1 MREEGNVVA
10 GADLAVQTDA
20 LSKSYDG
27 VHVVDS
33 VDLRVPQ
40 HSVFG
45 FLGPNGAGK
54 TTTMKMLLG
63 LIRPTSGSGT
73 ILGLDIGTDSPKVRR
88 RIGYLPQEPHF
99 YSHMTARET
108 LRFAVAFFFSGPTD
122 RIDIRIDEMLE
133 LVGIA
138 DRADR
143 PIKTFSGGEIQRLG
157 IAQAQIHKPDLLI
170 LDEPAAALDP
180 LGRRDVLAILERFR
194 ATSTVF
200 YSTHILD
207 DVQRVSDMV
216 CVLNKGRIVSQ
227 GSMSDVLTIGSDSIF
242 TVEVEGD
249 VERARSALLGQTWVD
264 QVAVDGDGT
273 LARLRITVNDAD
285 AAEARLQRVLL
296 EDETLVVK
304 AFARQ
309 SANLEDVFVG
319 LVAEGPADD

>member
-1 MREEGNVVA
+1 
-10 GADLAVQTDA
+10 
-20 LSKSYDG
+20 
-27 VHVVDS
+27 
-33 VDLRVPQ
+33 
-40 HSVFG
+40 
-45 FLGPNGAGK
+45 
-54 TTTMKMLLG
+54 MKMLLG
-63 LIRPTSGSGT
+63 LIRPTSGLGT

-108 LRFAVAFFFSGPTD
+108 LRFAIGFFFSGPTD
-122 RIDIRIDEMLE
+122 RIEIRIDEMLE
-133 LVGIA
+133 MVDIA

-170 LDEPAAALDP
+170 LDEPATALDP

-216 CVLNKGRIVSQ
+216 CVLNKGRIVRQ
-227 GSMSDVLTIGSDSIF
+227 GSMSEVLSIGSDSIF
-242 TVEVEGD
+242 TVEVQGD
-249 VERARSALLGQTWVD
+249 VEGARSALLGQAWVD

-273 LARLRITVNDAD
+273 LARLRITVNDPD

-309 SANLEDVFVG
+309 SANLEDVFVD
-319 LVAEGPADD
+319 LVVEEPADD

>member
-1 MREEGNVVA
+1 MREERNVVA
-10 GADLAVQTDA
+10 GADLAVRTDA

-27 VHVVDS
+27 VHAVDS

-108 LRFAVAFFFSGPTD
+108 LRFAAAFFFSGPTD
-122 RIDIRIDEMLE
+122 RIEIRIDEMLE

-143 PIKTFSGGEIQRLG
+143 PIRTFSGGEIQRLG

-170 LDEPAAALDP
+170 LDEPAASLDP

-227 GSMSDVLTIGSDSIF
+227 GSMSEVLSTGSDSIF
-242 TVEVEGD
+242 TVEVQGD
-249 VERARSALLGQTWVD
+249 VEGARTALLGQAWVD

-273 LARLRITVNDAD
+273 LARLRITVNDPD

-304 AFARQ
+304 GFARQ
-309 SANLEDVFVG
+309 SANLEDVFVD